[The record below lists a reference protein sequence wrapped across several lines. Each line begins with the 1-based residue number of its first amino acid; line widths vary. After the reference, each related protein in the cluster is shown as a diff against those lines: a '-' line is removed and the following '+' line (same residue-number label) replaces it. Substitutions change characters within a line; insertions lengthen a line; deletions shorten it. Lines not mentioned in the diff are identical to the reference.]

1 MAENSYRNEKAMISR
16 YKTKGMGNDSNSA
29 VSKVNKE
36 GRRPEEEIQCSL
48 GRVVLCRLGL
58 CAMTSATLC
67 SLHVFS
73 LK

>member
-1 MAENSYRNEKAMISR
+1 
-16 YKTKGMGNDSNSA
+16 MGNDSNSA